1 MGHIEQLL
9 RDYGPLGVF
18 LGAAFEG
25 QTAVVAG
32 GFLAHLKL
40 MSVWT
45 VAVCAC
51 AGSGLIDQALFLA
64 GRRFRDHEFVVRT
77 SQTAAFAKALRFIER
92 YPVSYVIA
100 FRFLFGLRLASPI
113 AIGVSRMPAVRFLLL
128 NILSAAIWAGTF
140 TAIGFWFGQTFEAWF
155 GRFKG
160 LEHWLGVALVVIVA
174 AIALYHLVKWLWP
187 YLRPRHQT

>member
-45 VAVCAC
+45 VGASAF

-64 GRRFRDHEFVVRT
+64 GRRFRSHDFVVRT
-77 SQTAAFAKALRFIER
+77 SQTKAFAQALGFIER

-113 AIGVSRMPAVRFLLL
+113 AIGVSQMPALRFAFL
-128 NILSAAIWAGTF
+128 NLLSAAIWAGTF

-155 GRFKG
+155 GRLKG
-160 LEHWLGVALVVIVA
+160 LEHGLGVALVAIMGVVA
-174 AIALYHLVKWLWP
+174 TYHLVKWLWP
-187 YLRPRHQT
+187 YLRPRR